1 MGSREEDE
9 AVVARRQET
18 FGTFRQQWRAELGDG
33 GEEEVRAG
41 DGDEGE
47 RRRRDSAGGRVRLGE
62 KVRGAFCKSIGA
74 QLISGRREYHFWAV
88 SNCQNYIP

>member
-1 MGSREEDE
+1 MESREEDE

-18 FGTFRQQWRAELGDG
+18 VGTFRQLWRAELGDG

-47 RRRRDSAGGRVRLGE
+47 RRRRDGAGGRVRSGE
-62 KVRGAFCKSIGA
+62 KVRGVFCKNTGA
-74 QLISGRREYHFWAV
+74 QLISGRREYV
-88 SNCQNYIP
+88 L